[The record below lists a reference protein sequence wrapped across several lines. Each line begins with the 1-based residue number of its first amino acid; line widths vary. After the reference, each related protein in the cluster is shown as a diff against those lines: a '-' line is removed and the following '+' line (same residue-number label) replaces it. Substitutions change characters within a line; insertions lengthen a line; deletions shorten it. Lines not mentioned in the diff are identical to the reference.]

1 MLLPPLAVLLQA
13 ILFDIDGTLVDSND
27 LHARCWIE
35 AFAKF
40 GKRFEWEVVR
50 HQIGK
55 GGDLLV
61 PDLLNAR
68 EMRRFGEKV
77 KEHRTNLWKE
87 QYMPQVQ
94 PFPFA
99 RKVLEALAS
108 RGVKLALASSS
119 NADEVAYYTQLIGV
133 GDLLAASTS
142 KSDADLSKP
151 SPEIFRAALERTGS
165 DDARTL
171 AVGDAP
177 YDILSAHRTP
187 VAIAAVRSGGFED
200 QLLGKAEFLFDDVEE
215 LLREID
221 RVDQSFSD

>member
-1 MLLPPLAVLLQA
+1 VPVQA

-35 AFAKF
+35 AFARF
-40 GKRFEWEVVR
+40 GKQFEWDVVR

-68 EMRRFGEKV
+68 EMRRFGGEV
-77 KEHRTNLWKE
+77 QEYRTGLWKE
-87 QYMPQVQ
+87 RYMSRVE

-99 RKVLEALAS
+99 REVLETLHA
-108 RGVKLALASSS
+108 RGVKLAFASSA

-133 GDLLAASTS
+133 GDLLEASTS
-142 KSDADLSKP
+142 KSDADVSKP
-151 SPEIFRAALERTGS
+151 SPEIFRAALERTGG

-171 AVGDAP
+171 AVGDTP

-200 QLLGKAEFLFDDVEE
+200 RLLGKAEFLFDDVEE

-221 RVDQSFSD
+221 RVDQYFNE